1 LSSSSSCEG
10 SKKSGNEK
18 KNPNKLK
25 AMEEG
30 RLGADTYILEG
41 VLVPEDLILL
51 GLVLEELGYPDVF
64 QSQ

>member
-1 LSSSSSCEG
+1 
-10 SKKSGNEK
+10 
-18 KNPNKLK
+18 
-25 AMEEG
+25 MEEG

-51 GLVLEELGYPDVF
+51 GLILEELGYPDGF